1 MPLPGSPAG
10 GAGMMGAA
18 PGGAAAPPTAGGGP
32 AASPMTT
39 PQPQEG
45 LQKAARV
52 EVQIAIKQLQKTLP
66 AFPIES
72 NENKAVMNALRALTN
87 AFGKTESQDRELIP
101 AEILQLLAAVNT
113 ATPGAG
119 AMAGK
124 PNPGAA
130 TPLPTGA

>member
-1 MPLPGSPAG
+1 M
-10 GAGMMGAA
+10 
-18 PGGAAAPPTAGGGP
+18 GGP

-52 EVQIAIKQLQKTLP
+52 EVQLAVKQLQKVLP

-72 NENKAVMNALRALTN
+72 DENKAVMAALRAIQN
-87 AFGKTESQDRELIP
+87 AFGKTEDKDRELIP
-101 AEILQLLAAVNT
+101 AEILQLLSQVGPGT
-113 ATPGAG
+113 QGPGAA

-124 PNPGAA
+124 PNAGVPG
-130 TPLPTGA
+130 GAPAMPA